1 MSDQAVLEL
10 GEVLDLKAAGA
21 LHAELLT
28 LRGRPIE
35 VDASKVQRLGGL
47 CLQVLVSA
55 EATWRL
61 DDQPFLL
68 AQPSPEFDAGW
79 ALFAAPTLE
88 RVAQPQ
94 E

>member
-1 MSDQAVLEL
+1 MSDPAVVEL

-21 LHAELLT
+21 LHAELVA
-28 LRGRPIE
+28 LRGRPVE

-55 EATWRL
+55 QSTWRF
-61 DDQPFLL
+61 DDQPFVL

-79 ALFAAPTLE
+79 ALFAAPPLA